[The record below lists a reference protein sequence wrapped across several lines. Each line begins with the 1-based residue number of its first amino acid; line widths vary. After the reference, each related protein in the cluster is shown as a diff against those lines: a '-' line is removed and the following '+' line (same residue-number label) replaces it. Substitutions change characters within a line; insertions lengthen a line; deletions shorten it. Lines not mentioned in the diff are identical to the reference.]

1 MTELRPAERI
11 DEVNDS
17 LRLIQKTDGL
27 TFGTDALLL
36 AAFIRGNRKHRAI
49 EFGSGS
55 GIISLLCA
63 TRGKAGKIL
72 AVEAQESYAELTRR
86 NVDENRLG
94 HVIEVAHAD
103 LRETAS
109 YGGSDSD
116 LVFTNPPYMTV
127 GGGFPNQNMQK
138 NIARH
143 EVLGDIS
150 DFCRAAALKLRY
162 GGHFY
167 CVYRPDRITDLLVA
181 MRKSMIEPKRMTLVT
196 ASRSSPPSLILVEGK
211 RGAAA
216 GLVFTSPLILYK
228 DETHTVYSDEM
239 NYILEHGSF
248 MDREV
253 YDK

>member
-1 MTELRPAERI
+1 MAEHESLERI

-17 LRLIQKTDGL
+17 LRLIQRTDGL

-36 AAFIRGNRKHRAI
+36 AAFVRGNRKCRAI

-63 TRGKAGKIL
+63 SRGKAGKIL

-86 NVDENRLG
+86 NVAENNLG
-94 HVIEVAHAD
+94 HVIDVACSD
-103 LRETAS
+103 LRDTS
-109 YGGSDSD
+109 GYGGDDSD

-127 GGGFPNQNMQK
+127 ECGYPNRNAHK

-143 EVLGDIS
+143 EVLGGIS
-150 DFCRAAALKLRY
+150 DFCRAAAHKLRY

-167 CVYRPDRITDLLVA
+167 CVYRPDRITDLFVA
-181 MRKSMIEPKRMTLVT
+181 MREFKIEPKRLTVVT
-196 ASRSSPPSLILVEGK
+196 ASRSSAPSLILVEGK
-211 RGAAA
+211 RGASS
-216 GLVFTSPLILYK
+216 GLILTPPLFLYR
-228 DETHTVYSDEM
+228 DEGHTAYSDEM

-248 MDREV
+248 KDRED